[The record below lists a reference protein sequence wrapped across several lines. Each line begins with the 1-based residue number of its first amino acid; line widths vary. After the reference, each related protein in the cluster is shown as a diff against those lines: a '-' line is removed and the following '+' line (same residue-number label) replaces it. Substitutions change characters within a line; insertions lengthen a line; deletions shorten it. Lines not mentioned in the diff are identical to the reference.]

1 VCCDECCKL
10 VFELLSF
17 HLFVLFSIYS
27 RVDKLA
33 ECGLTSHFFL
43 GYICRIWV
51 FFKFLFHF
59 PLVYCRLRCVED
71 DGITPG
77 VPKMKE
83 EGNSALPVDQHIA
96 QSRTQ
101 IRLFLLLLW

>member
-1 VCCDECCKL
+1 M
-10 VFELLSF
+10 
-17 HLFVLFSIYS
+17 LFSIYS

-33 ECGLTSHFFL
+33 ECVLTSHFL
-43 GYICRIWV
+43 SLVISAEIGS

-59 PLVYCRLRCVED
+59 PLVHCRLRCVED

-77 VPKMKE
+77 VPTMKQ

-96 QSRTQ
+96 QLRTQ
-101 IRLFLLLLW
+101 IRLFLLLL